1 MRTKFILDTDL
12 AAHQTDENL
21 TLLVEIKAPQAPSQ
35 ANRPAQGV
43 VLAIDNSGSMSGSP
57 LEAAKESALK
67 LLAQLDKGD
76 WFSLVTFDDTAR
88 VVVPMRKVG
97 DHDAIAVKQAIR
109 AIEDGGSTDISAGYT
124 MALRQARNCTAEAG
138 TTILLISDGHANA
151 GETDPA
157 FFVDVASKAAT
168 ERISCSTI
176 GLSNGYDEK
185 ILEAIAQGGGGGH
198 RFANG
203 VDEAI
208 GAFAAEFTDLLDK
221 VAVNVVMKF
230 SPSDLAEGHPQIE
243 IIQRLPFWRE
253 GKDYFVQLGDFYGG
267 EERRFVMDLSI
278 PGIAALGLCKVADIS
293 IEYLDLAQ
301 KSEVQVILP
310 VHVNV
315 VPGDV
320 AAGRIEDPVVRAER
334 LILVAQSDKALAT
347 DELRAGKSREAST
360 RLRNSAENLRRV
372 ASQIRV
378 TDERTA
384 ESLAIIL
391 EEAKDMENLAETAAH
406 EDVQYSQKR
415 LHENFSQKTRSR
427 KQRPQDTTGNIA
439 DEDFLN

>member
-21 TLLVEIKAPQAPSQ
+21 TLLVEIKAPEAQNQSA
-35 ANRPAQGV
+35 RPAQGV
-43 VLAIDNSGSMSGSP
+43 VLAIDNSGSMAGSP
-57 LEAAKESALK
+57 LDAAKESALK
-67 LLAQLDKGD
+67 LLAQLDKRD
-76 WFSLVTFDDTAR
+76 WFALVTFDDTAR
-88 VVVPMRKVG
+88 VVVPMRRIG
-97 DHDAIAVKQAIR
+97 DHDMVAVKQAIR
-109 AIEDGGSTDISAGYT
+109 AIEDRGSTDISAGYT
-124 MALRQARNCTAEAG
+124 MALRQARNCQAEAG

-151 GETDPA
+151 GETDPQ
-157 FFVDVASKAAT
+157 FFTDVASKAAT

-208 GAFAAEFTDLLDK
+208 GAFAAEFTDLLEK

-230 SPSDLAEGHPQIE
+230 TPSDLAEGQPTIE
-243 IIQRLPFWRE
+243 IIQRLPYWKE
-253 GKDYFVQLGDFYGG
+253 GNDYFVQLGDFYGG

-278 PGIAALGLCKVADIS
+278 PGIAALGLCKVAEIS
-293 IEYLDLAQ
+293 IEYLDLQQ
-301 KSEVQVILP
+301 KTEVQVILP

-347 DELRAGKSREAST
+347 EELREGKSQQASS
-360 RLRNSAENLRRV
+360 RLKGSAENLRRV

-378 TDERTA
+378 VDERTA
-384 ESLAIIL
+384 ESLALIL
-391 EEAKDMENLAETAAH
+391 EEAKDMEELANTAAN
-406 EDVQYSQKR
+406 EDAAYSQKR
-415 LHENFSQKTRSR
+415 LHENYSRKTRSR
-427 KQRPQDTTGNIA
+427 NVRPNIDGTIA
-439 DEDFLN
+439 DEDFLK